1 MYHKFMWQVE
11 KFPVETMSLN
21 LLKVEIHFIDILQ
34 GSWAEEILI
43 LILNTTHN
51 RPYYSLELDK
61 IIDLKILFVIL
72 KKLQWMTF
80 Y

>member
-21 LLKVEIHFIDILQ
+21 LLKVIHFIDILQ

-43 LILNTTHN
+43 LILNN
-51 RPYYSLELDK
+51 L
-61 IIDLKILFVIL
+61 
-72 KKLQWMTF
+72 
-80 Y
+80 